1 MTRKGD
7 SHKSSPLKEE
17 GRDGCDVSSGFGDM
31 SIFSVYSFFFS
42 FFYHLVYSVPGHQ
55 SGQVDSC
62 IIDIKNMVS
71 FLQIRAE
78 GFIFLLS
85 IPLCFL
91 VVHVTLK
98 STEIVRL

>member
-17 GRDGCDVSSGFGDM
+17 GRDGCDVSSGFADM
-31 SIFSVYSFFFS
+31 SIFFDVFFF

-85 IPLCFL
+85 APLCFL